1 MTGSTPL
8 KITLLSAIALLSA
21 SCAQPVATRGN
32 IIDEDRLAE
41 VQIGQARKDD
51 VTAALGTPSAVST
64 FDSNTWYYIG
74 ERTERTAFF
83 KPEVIERKIVIVRF
97 NPAGVVEKIDQMN
110 QDQAQDVD
118 FVDRQ
123 TPTAGKD
130 LSFFEQMLGNVG
142 RFGGKKAGGGGPGS
156 PGGT

>member
-1 MTGSTPL
+1 MTGSTFL
-8 KITLLSAIALLSA
+8 KTSLLALLTLLAAA
-21 SCAQPVATRGN
+21 CAQTLATRGN
-32 IIDEDRLAE
+32 IVDDDRLAE
-41 VQIGQARKDD
+41 VQVGQARKDD
-51 VTAALGTPSAVST
+51 VASALGTPTAIST
-64 FDSNTWYYIG
+64 FDSNTWYYVG
-74 ERTERTAFF
+74 ERTERVAFF
-83 KPEVIERKIVIVRF
+83 KPDVLERKIVIVRF
-97 NPAGVVEKIDQMN
+97 NQAGVVEKIDQMN